1 MNKVH
6 VVYSKEISSLLS
18 LLVIMLEIDGKI
30 FKGEGRA
37 TSFSNQKKIGNYI
50 VYGFFFSRI
59 GGLLC

>member
-30 FKGEGRA
+30 FKREGRM
-37 TSFSNQKKIGNYI
+37 TGFSYQKKTGNYI
-50 VYGFFFSRI
+50 VYGFFNRN